1 MGNKTA
7 KGEIMRRMIL
17 GICVILLAA
26 IMVSPLWAQRATGGG
41 ESAGRGADTG
51 AVTSSSTVST
61 APSSSSSSSYSGY
74 SAGEMGNRAYYSST
88 PSTAVSAPRLEG
100 SSFTTVHE
108 YNYWND
114 YYSYLYSMY
123 RIYPSY
129 FTRFTRNYE
138 PRITPAMLK
147 IALRDPLIISREM
160 LRAIDRLESMLA
172 EVHAGKAIDKNDII
186 AKSQEI
192 RVFAKEIRENRT
204 LSIIDVSS
212 KKMDS
217 SEPDTRDALGPEAI
231 AKLREMAL
239 DLNRQLTN
247 LYSLPSASTV
257 SVESFKEPSFG
268 STAKAIEKYCRAIE
282 NSSKRL

>member
-1 MGNKTA
+1 
-7 KGEIMRRMIL
+7 
-17 GICVILLAA
+17 
-26 IMVSPLWAQRATGGG
+26 
-41 ESAGRGADTG
+41 
-51 AVTSSSTVST
+51 
-61 APSSSSSSSYSGY
+61 
-74 SAGEMGNRAYYSST
+74 
-88 PSTAVSAPRLEG
+88 
-100 SSFTTVHE
+100 
-108 YNYWND
+108 
-114 YYSYLYSMY
+114 MY

-138 PRITPAMLK
+138 PRITPEMLK
-147 IALRDPLIISREM
+147 IALRDPLIISKEM
-160 LRAIDRLESMLA
+160 LRAIDQLESMLA
-172 EVHAGKAIDKNDII
+172 EARTGKAVDKNDII
-186 AKSQEI
+186 AKSQAI

-217 SEPDTRDALGPEAI
+217 AEPDTRDALGPEAI